1 MKLADKASYS
11 AFIAP
16 SRLFFK
22 TVFVC
27 TGGSSSAASLKLTTL
42 WESPA
47 LEPIY
52 ITKTLY
58 GADVAVE
65 Y

>member
-47 LEPIY
+47 
-52 ITKTLY
+52 
-58 GADVAVE
+58 DRS
-65 Y
+65 

>member
-16 SRLFFK
+16 SRLFLKIK

-27 TGGSSSAASLKLTTL
+27 TGGSSSAAYLKLTTL
-42 WESPA
+42 WES
-47 LEPIY
+47 L
-52 ITKTLY
+52 
-58 GADVAVE
+58 ADRS
-65 Y
+65 